1 VQTDFDIVV
10 LGAGVA
16 GLNAARQLAQ
26 QGARVAL
33 LEARDRVGGRIWTR
47 RVPVPDGEAWM
58 PVELGA
64 EFIHGVPEES
74 WSLVREAG
82 LSTYELD
89 GKTLQFL
96 DGRLIEPPSELP
108 RVSVL
113 EEMQHWLRRQPPGF
127 DLSFT
132 QYLEQVQLAESQ
144 RKAVLAYV
152 EGFNAA
158 DSRLVGI
165 ASLSAQQAA
174 EDAAQGDRLFHV
186 HAGYDALPA
195 FLLQQFERAGGTL
208 LLGRPVRRVAWKP
221 GDVTMLGNDA
231 AGEAF
236 SVHAARAVI
245 TVPLGV
251 LHAGSVQF
259 SPPPAAAL
267 AAAKRLA
274 FGPVIRMTLV
284 FQQAFWRNV
293 DPPAMQELSFLF
305 ANDEFPRT
313 WWTPMPD
320 RAPMITAW
328 VGGPRALVPHD
339 SWLDQCLTTLGRIMK
354 LPAPHL
360 RQTLVS
366 SHCHN
371 WQADEYARGAY
382 SYVPAG
388 ALSASEQ
395 MSQPIDRTLF
405 FAGEHTDLSSNWGT
419 VHGALGSGTR
429 AAEQTRAV

>member
-1 VQTDFDIVV
+1 VQTDFDILV

-33 LEARDRVGGRIWTR
+33 LEARDRIGGRIWTQHLS
-47 RVPVPDGEAWM
+47 VPGGEGSM

-64 EFIHGVPEES
+64 EFIHGLPQES

-82 LSTYELD
+82 LATYELD

-96 DGRLIEPPSELP
+96 DGRLSEPPFEPS
-108 RVSVL
+108 RISVL
-113 EEMQHWLRRQPPGF
+113 EDMQQWLRTQPPGF

-132 QYLEQVQLAESQ
+132 QYLERVQLPQSQ
-144 RKAVLAYV
+144 RKAVLGYV
-152 EGFNAA
+152 ESFNAA
-158 DSRLVGI
+158 DSHRVSI

-174 EDAAQGDRLFHV
+174 EDAARGDRLFHLQ
-186 HAGYDALPA
+186 AGYDALPLS
-195 FLLQQFERAGGTL
+195 LLQQFERVGGTL
-208 LLGRPVRRVAWKP
+208 FLGRTVRRVAWKP
-221 GDVTMLGNDA
+221 GDVTMLGSDA
-231 AGEAF
+231 AGQAF

-245 TVPLGV
+245 TLPLGV
-251 LHAGSVQF
+251 LHAGSVEFAPQ
-259 SPPPAAAL
+259 PVVAL
-267 AAAKRLA
+267 AAARRLA
-274 FGPVIRMTLV
+274 FGPVVRMTLV

-328 VGGPRALVPHD
+328 VGGPRALVSHD
-339 SWLDQCLTTLGRIMK
+339 SWLDQCLSTLGRIMK
-354 LPAPHL
+354 LPPPHL
-360 RQTLVS
+360 RQLLVS

-419 VHGALGSGTR
+419 VHGALGSGSR
-429 AAEQTRAV
+429 AAEQIRSV